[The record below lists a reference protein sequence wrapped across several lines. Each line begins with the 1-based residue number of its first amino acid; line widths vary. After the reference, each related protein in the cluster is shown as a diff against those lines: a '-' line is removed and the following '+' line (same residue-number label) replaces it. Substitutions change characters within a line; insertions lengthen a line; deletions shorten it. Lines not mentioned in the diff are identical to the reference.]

1 MQFSEHRNNTA
12 QISLLE
18 KDDCD
23 IFSKEPAVYLNLGF
37 NFCLRL
43 SVCSRLLFM
52 CSGTSMWPQIS
63 SLKKHHNL

>member
-12 QISLLE
+12 QINLLE

-37 NFCLRL
+37 NFCLCDCQ
-43 SVCSRLLFM
+43 SAHVNVAPDLLF
-52 CSGTSMWPQIS
+52 
-63 SLKKHHNL
+63 KKAS

>member
-18 KDDCD
+18 KDDGD

-37 NFCLRL
+37 NFCLCDCQ
-43 SVCSRLLFM
+43 SAHVCCLCAQGRQCGPRSPL
-52 CSGTSMWPQIS
+52 
-63 SLKKHHNL
+63 

>member
-37 NFCLRL
+37 NFCLCDCQ
-43 SVCSRLLFM
+43 SAHVCCLCAQGR
-52 CSGTSMWPQIS
+52 
-63 SLKKHHNL
+63 